1 MTEMKVF
8 LVLCVATLVIA
19 FLIWWPFVVIWALN
33 TLFGFAIASTW
44 TNWLATVVLMSVVG
58 GSALRF
64 NKK

>member
-8 LVLCVATLVIA
+8 GVLVAITLVVA

-44 TNWLATVVLMSVVG
+44 TNWLATVVLMSVFG
-58 GSALRF
+58 GSAVRHRP
-64 NKK
+64 K